1 MKFWEGDAPP
11 VFSID
16 GTNYLY
22 IKKSGLLFVCT
33 TRFNVSPS
41 MIIELL
47 NRISK
52 VIKDYCGVLSEEAI
66 RKNFILVYE
75 LLDEILDYGFPQ
87 VSVRRA
93 WDDALDPSFHTSPLD
108 ASTPPFFPCARA
120 TEGDI
125 H

>member
-1 MKFWEGDAPP
+1 MFGFQPLSLSLSLSLSLYTSTPPRLVPLQVKFWEGGDAPP

-22 IKKSGLLFVCT
+22 IRKSGLLFVCT
-33 TRFNVSPS
+33 TRYNVSPS

-75 LLDEILDYGFPQ
+75 LLDEILDYGYPQ
-87 VSVRRA
+87 VS
-93 WDDALDPSFHTSPLD
+93 
-108 ASTPPFFPCARA
+108 
-120 TEGDI
+120 
-125 H
+125 